1 MRKDIETAQIKQ
13 FGGENVK
20 DEPQIKKLHPNE
32 SQKKD
37 AKRQKLL
44 QSSLSIMEA
53 AGKSIVFSSPWV
65 KIGEV
70 PIIAKGTINLIQ
82 GKTGAHKSRLAEGFS
97 ALLLGHGVKEYAG
110 FEKNGL
116 GVGYCVTYI
125 DTERNTQEDFP
136 AAVQRIRELAG
147 YERTEN
153 TRNFYP
159 VSIKGFSRE
168 ERLDATREWIEYV
181 REDMKTRGLEDWHLF
196 VVLDVITD
204 CVRSFNNDA
213 DTLALFD
220 YIGNLTEEYGVSFL
234 LILHENP
241 GSEKAR
247 GHTGTEGANKANT
260 QLQIGFERD
269 ANGEETELIKV
280 RFLKTRNAARP
291 SPLYLQY
298 SKAIRGLVLADPDLI
313 AQVTGPKQKRGDIE
327 SIIEILE
334 PVFDMHPS
342 LTKKEVLDYLTNAG
356 IAERTAERRLKEI
369 LEIGTE
375 LKTNEGKPAKLRADV
390 MPGKPTIYSLET
402 IEQPYEKDEGLP
414 F

>member
-1 MRKDIETAQIKQ
+1 MSAEDRILTYLSKAKK
-13 FGGENVK
+13 ENA
-20 DEPQIKKLHPNE
+20 DTKL
-32 SQKKD
+32 
-37 AKRQKLL
+37 QKLIESN
-44 QSSLSIMEA
+44 QSINDA
-53 AGKSIVFSSPWV
+53 AAKPIVFSSPWV
-65 KIGEV
+65 KIGDV
-70 PIIAKGTINLIQ
+70 PVIAKGTINLIQ

-116 GVGYCVTYI
+116 GAGYCVAYV

-147 YERTEN
+147 YQKTEH
-153 TRNFYP
+153 TRNFFP
-159 VSIKGFSRE
+159 VSIKGFTRE
-168 ERLDATREWIEYV
+168 ERLDATRSWIGHV

-220 YIGNLTEEYGVSFL
+220 YIGNLTEDYGVSFL
-234 LILHENP
+234 LVMHENP
-241 GSEKAR
+241 GTEKAR
-247 GHTGTEGANKANT
+247 GHTGTEAANKANT
-260 QLQIGFERD
+260 QLQIGYERD

-291 SPLYLQY
+291 APLYLQF
-298 SKAIRGLVLADPDLI
+298 SRATRGLVEADPELV
-313 AQVTGPKQKRGDIE
+313 AQVTGPKQKQGNLE

-334 PVFDMHPS
+334 PAFDRTPS
-342 LTKKEVLDYLTNAG
+342 IEQKTLVELLENNGVAS
-356 IAERTAERRLKEI
+356 RTALRRLQEI
-369 LEIGTE
+369 ERSGTTMTDGQGRNSV
-375 LKTNEGKPAKLRADV
+375 LIADRT
-390 MPGKPTIYSLET
+390 PGKPTIYRLEPIT
-402 IEQPYEKDEGLP
+402 KPADGKEEELP